1 MFTLREQQKL
11 LNTMRA
17 AEDVLLEQALET
29 MAWPDGVRIDP
40 EYFVESGGP
49 DAKLNLDWAGKRYSL
64 GVEVKRNIDRLSM
77 ADSAKSQLEHWGYLG
92 NGLLVTTYLS
102 PTLAEHCRQIG
113 LQYLD
118 TAGNVYINQPGLYIN
133 QVGKPKPPTIT
144 VKKASGSTVAKVG
157 FILLAYPVLANTPY
171 REIAKY
177 ARTSLGSVSNAIK
190 TLEKAGTVTNT
201 GGLLGKR
208 LLVHYDKL
216 LEFWT
221 REYSEHLY
229 PNRKARRF
237 SAIDPA
243 KFQRA
248 QLEHINLT
256 RYEARWGGETAAAR
270 LTHYLKPAIHTIYV
284 ENGMTNL
291 VKGEM
296 LKADP
301 NGNIELVEMFWRDP
315 VFPKS
320 DCVPTILIFGD
331 LMASGDPR
339 NRETAELIRQTHLNA
354 SHS

>member
-1 MFTLREQQKL
+1 
-11 LNTMRA
+11 MRA
-17 AEDVLLEQALET
+17 ADDVLLEQALET

-64 GVEVKRNIDRLSM
+64 GVEIKRNIDRLSM
-77 ADSAKSQLEHWGYLG
+77 AENVKSQLEHRGYFG

-102 PTLAEHCRQIG
+102 QTLADHCRQIG

-133 QVGKPKPPTIT
+133 QQGKPKPATIT
-144 VKKASGSTVAKVG
+144 AKKASGTTVAKVG

-201 GGLLGKR
+201 EGLLGKR
-208 LLVHYDKL
+208 LFVHSDKL
-216 LEFWT
+216 LEYWT
-221 REYSEHLY
+221 REYSEHLH
-229 PNRKARRF
+229 PKRKARRF

-243 KFQRA
+243 KFQSA
-248 QLEHINLT
+248 QLEHINLAP
-256 RYEARWGGETAAAR
+256 YEARWGGETAAAR

-301 NGNIELVEMFWRDP
+301 NGNVELVEMFWRDP
-315 VFPKS
+315 VFPKT
-320 DCVPTILIFGD
+320 DCVPKVLVYGD